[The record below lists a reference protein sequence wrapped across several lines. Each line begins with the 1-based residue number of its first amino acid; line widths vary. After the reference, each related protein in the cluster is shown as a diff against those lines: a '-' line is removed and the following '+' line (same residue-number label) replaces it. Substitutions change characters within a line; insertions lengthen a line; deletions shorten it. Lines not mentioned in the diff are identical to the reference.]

1 MYESFPDL
9 QMRVIEGRFELIGPD
24 KQIILH
30 SLWERS
36 VQPGWEVTL
45 LMPPDFRPDPLLDPY
60 FMPMLQ
66 STPSRKARKRTKGK
80 GREGIHPIEPPS
92 SSAFSD
98 VPIRGGCSR
107 SPSTPDY
114 PLDHEVLKSRIG
126 PSHELRLD
134 SGSGGEES
142 RTGIH
147 ELKGMVGN
155 RILRPGHEVR
165 KYQHSPISDVEDLS
179 SGTRS
184 RANLP
189 TAPHVPKST
198 AFSMSSSKE
207 SLTSDYSNSEGGVV
221 LT

>member
-1 MYESFPDL
+1 
-9 QMRVIEGRFELIGPD
+9 MRVIEGRFELIGPD
-24 KQIILH
+24 KQDILH

-45 LMPPDFRPDPLLDPY
+45 LMPPDFPPEPLLDPY

-80 GREGIHPIEPPS
+80 RRVGINPIEPPS

-98 VPIRGGCSR
+98 VPIRGGRSR
-107 SPSTPDY
+107 SPSTSDY
-114 PLDHEVLKSRIG
+114 SSDHEVLRSGIG

-134 SGSGGEES
+134 SGSGSEES

-147 ELKGMVGN
+147 ELKGMVDK

-165 KYQHSPISDVEDLS
+165 KHQHPQVSVVEGLS

-189 TAPHVPKST
+189 TALHVPKS
-198 AFSMSSSKE
+198 AALSMSSSGE
-207 SLTSDYSNSEGGVV
+207 SLTSDYSTSEGGVL